1 MADVPSAQPS
11 CAGTQKKG
19 SDLFD
24 WALSAPHRLANSD
37 DRPREGDIANDAL
50 IWRKGTKRC

>member
-24 WALSAPHRLANSD
+24 WALSAPQPISQF
-37 DRPREGDIANDAL
+37 
-50 IWRKGTKRC
+50 